1 MLIKEKLPTIFI
13 PHGGVPWHVMPDA
26 FGDTY
31 AYNLLRKYLLKLG
44 EIYKQKMKSILVI
57 SAHWEEKMP
66 TIYFGEN
73 HQLLYDYYGFPDF
86 TYNLNWLASGSDKL
100 SENIEK
106 LLIENGFNPK
116 REWNRGFDHGTFVPL
131 MLAFPDAEIP
141 VVQLSLLN
149 SLDAAA
155 HIKLGQALESLRS
168 EGVLIIGS
176 GMSFHNM
183 SAFMSGN
190 IIDAEKSNIFD
201 ETLTKIVSDLN
212 IESRND
218 KLIHWKNIPGA
229 LDCHPRSE
237 HLTPLF
243 VIAGAAGNDI
253 GRTDFSGKIMG
264 FNVSAFAFG

>member
-1 MLIKEKLPTIFI
+1 VCAGNIISELSKIKNQPELT
-13 PHGGVPWHVMPDA
+13 DA
-26 FGDTY
+26 GL
-31 AYNLLRKYLLKLG
+31 ASL
-44 EIYKQKMKSILVI
+44 
-57 SAHWEEKMP
+57 
-66 TIYFGEN
+66 
-73 HQLLYDYYGFPDF
+73 LLYERHE
-86 TYNLNWLASGSDKL
+86 NNILAMLKN
-100 SENIEK
+100 SEHGK